1 METKVTENGQ
11 AKVNTVKADKTPKF
25 VAGNPVNA
33 ESAKAGETKAQE
45 QPKPD
50 ANKAQVNPEPSK
62 MEIKEQQGQQK
73 PALNL
78 EETLKLVAELAK
90 RTALRD
96 RYKSYIDH
104 LAGFEQEQKEN
115 VDELED
121 ETAFQ
126 QCELVITDNKGNR
139 FSTKSPLVIKGTVV
153 FISGRFAERMA
164 EVEAGIVLPA

>member
-1 METKVTENGQ
+1 METKVKENGQ
-11 AKVNTVKADKTPKF
+11 ANVNSVKAEKTPRF
-25 VAGNPVNA
+25 VAGNPVNEVAKKA
-33 ESAKAGETKAQE
+33 EVKNGEEAEKPEEVKE
-45 QPKPD
+45 QLKT
-50 ANKAQVNPEPSK
+50 EPSK
-62 MEIKEQQGQQK
+62 LEIKEALAQQK

-78 EETLKLVAELAK
+78 DEMLKLVADLSK

-96 RYKSYIDH
+96 RYKGYIDA

-126 QCELVITDNKGNR
+126 GCELEISDSHGNV
-139 FSTKSPLVIKGTVV
+139 FSTKSPSVIKGTIA
-153 FISGRFAERMA
+153 FISGRLAERLA

>member
-11 AKVNTVKADKTPKF
+11 AKVNTVKADKNPKF

-33 ESAKAGETKAQE
+33 EAKKAEENKPQE
-45 QPKPD
+45 QPTPD
-50 ANKAQVNPEPSK
+50 SHKVQVNPEPSK
-62 MEIKEQQGQQK
+62 VEIKEQMAQQK

-96 RYKSYIDH
+96 RYKGYIEN
-104 LAGFEQEQKEN
+104 LEGFEQKQKEN

-126 QCELVITDNKGNR
+126 LCEMVILDSKGNK
-139 FSTKSPLVIKGTVV
+139 FSTKSPSVIKGTVN
-153 FISGRFAERMA
+153 FISARFAERLA